1 METKSLENLENVK
14 DLLLILVAGL
24 VWKWCAIIAQ
34 MRKISAVGIRKL
46 VTEVQIIQIFCEIH
60 SQLNMKDSQ
69 TRDEN
74 ESMLSAIEKEVTSSI
89 G

>member
-1 METKSLENLENVK
+1 MKKRLKNIENVK
-14 DLLLILVAGL
+14 DLLLILVAGF

-60 SQLNMKDSQ
+60 
-69 TRDEN
+69 
-74 ESMLSAIEKEVTSSI
+74 I
-89 G
+89 

>member
-1 METKSLENLENVK
+1 M
-14 DLLLILVAGL
+14 
-24 VWKWCAIIAQ
+24 WKWCAIIAQ

-46 VTEVQIIQIFCEIH
+46 VIKVQIIQIFCEIH
-60 SQLNMKDSQ
+60 IQLNMKISE

-74 ESMLSAIEKEVTSSI
+74 ESKFSTIEKEVTSSI